1 MTSIM
6 AEKIRKIIPIN
17 PDLPQRQF
25 YVKTDKKIEKQAE
38 QIVNDIAK
46 TYDLSINHLS
56 VKQTGGIF
64 HLDLEVTAKQDPTE
78 TVFMT
83 QTDFAKSKVKS
94 EVKKISLRSSLLD
107 NLSSQFLKVNAK
119 IPDAFLVRINAHG
132 FTNDSYEIAK
142 ILNKQ
147 KQSADLYHDL
157 AYRLARERYIR
168 THGELKKKEKSN
180 LIGRELTAGLF
191 CTWAK
196 NEWLKN
202 PTETVPDVYRLCLN
216 INNIAGFKRA
226 MIKQN
231 ENNTNPAQVNWKT
244 FPLKNLQTL
253 IREGLGI

>member
-1 MTSIM
+1 M
-6 AEKIRKIIPIN
+6 ANKIRKIIPIN
-17 PDLPQRQF
+17 PDLSQRQF

-46 TYDLSINHLS
+46 TYDLSINYLS

-78 TVFMT
+78 TVFIT
-83 QTDFAKSKVKS
+83 QTDFAKS
-94 EVKKISLRSSLLD
+94 EVQKISLRLSLLD

-119 IPDAFLVRINAHG
+119 IPDAFLVRMNAHG
-132 FTNDSYEIAK
+132 FNNDSYEIAK
-142 ILNKQ
+142 MLNRQ

-157 AYRLARERYIR
+157 AYRLARDSYIR

-180 LIGRELTAGLF
+180 LIGRELPADLF

-196 NEWLKN
+196 AEWLKN
-202 PTETVPDVYRLCLN
+202 PTKMVPDAYRLCLN
-216 INNIAGFKRA
+216 FDNIKAFKKA

-231 ENNTNPAQVNWKT
+231 ENNTNLAQVNWKT

>member
-1 MTSIM
+1 M
-6 AEKIRKIIPIN
+6 ADKIRKIIPIN
-17 PDLPQRQF
+17 PDLSQRQF

-78 TVFMT
+78 TVFIT
-83 QTDFAKSKVKS
+83 QTDFAKS
-94 EVKKISLRSSLLD
+94 EVKKISLRLSLLD

-119 IPDAFLVRINAHG
+119 IPDAFLVRMNAHG
-132 FTNDSYEIAK
+132 FANNSYEIDKA
-142 ILNKQ
+142 LNKQ

-157 AYRLARERYIR
+157 AYRLARDSYIR

-180 LIGRELTAGLF
+180 LIGRELPADLF
-191 CTWAK
+191 CAWAK
-196 NEWLKN
+196 AEWLKN
-202 PTETVPDVYRLCLN
+202 PTKMVPDAYRLCLN
-216 INNIAGFKRA
+216 FDNIKAFKKA

-231 ENNTNPAQVNWKT
+231 ENNTNLAQVNWKT
-244 FPLKNLQTL
+244 FPLKNLQIL

>member
-1 MTSIM
+1 M
-6 AEKIRKIIPIN
+6 ADKIRKIIPIN
-17 PDLPQRQF
+17 PDLSQRQF

-83 QTDFAKSKVKS
+83 QTDFAKS
-94 EVKKISLRSSLLD
+94 EVQKISLRLSLLD

-119 IPDAFLVRINAHG
+119 IPDAFLVRMNAHG
-132 FTNDSYEIAK
+132 FNNNSYEIAK
-142 ILNKQ
+142 MLNRQ

-157 AYRLARERYIR
+157 AYRLARDSYIR

-180 LIGRELTAGLF
+180 LIGRELPADLF

-196 NEWLKN
+196 AEWLKN
-202 PTETVPDVYRLCLN
+202 PTKMVPDVYRLCLN
-216 INNIAGFKRA
+216 MNNIVDFKKA

-244 FPLKNLQTL
+244 FSTNNLQTL

>member
-1 MTSIM
+1 MISIM
-6 AEKIRKIIPIN
+6 ADKIRKIIPIN
-17 PDLPQRQF
+17 PDLAQRQF
-25 YVKTDKKIEKQAE
+25 YIKTDKKIEKQAE

-46 TYDLSINHLS
+46 TYDLSINHLN

-64 HLDLEVTAKQDPTE
+64 HLDLEVTAKQDPTK

-83 QTDFAKSKVKS
+83 QTDFAKS
-94 EVKKISLRSSLLD
+94 EVQKISLRLSLLD

-119 IPDAFLVRINAHG
+119 IPDAFLVRMNAHG
-132 FTNDSYEIAK
+132 FNNNSYEIAK
-142 ILNKQ
+142 MLNRQ
-147 KQSADLYHDL
+147 KLSADLYHDL
-157 AYRLARERYIR
+157 AYRLARDSYIR

-180 LIGRELTAGLF
+180 LIGRELPADLF

-196 NEWLKN
+196 AEWLKN
-202 PTETVPDVYRLCLN
+202 PTKMVPDAYRLCLN
-216 INNIAGFKRA
+216 FDNIKAFKKA

-231 ENNTNPAQVNWKT
+231 ENNTNLAQVNWKT

>member
-1 MTSIM
+1 MISIM
-6 AEKIRKIIPIN
+6 ANKIRKIIPIN
-17 PDLPQRQF
+17 PDLSQRQF

-46 TYDLSINHLS
+46 TYDLSINYLS

-78 TVFMT
+78 TVFIT
-83 QTDFAKSKVKS
+83 QTDFAKS
-94 EVKKISLRSSLLD
+94 EVQKISLRLSLLD

-119 IPDAFLVRINAHG
+119 IPDAFLVRMNAHG
-132 FTNDSYEIAK
+132 FNNDSYEIAK
-142 ILNKQ
+142 MLNRQ

-157 AYRLARERYIR
+157 AYRLARDSYIR

-180 LIGRELTAGLF
+180 LIGRELPADLF

-196 NEWLKN
+196 AEWLKN
-202 PTETVPDVYRLCLN
+202 PTKMVPDAYRLCLN
-216 INNIAGFKRA
+216 FDNIKAFKKA

-231 ENNTNPAQVNWKT
+231 ENNTNLAQVNWKT

>member
-1 MTSIM
+1 MTD
-6 AEKIRKIIPIN
+6 KIRKIIPIN
-17 PDLPQRQF
+17 PDLSQRQF

-38 QIVNDIAK
+38 QIVNDIAQ
-46 TYDLSINHLS
+46 TYDLSINHLN

-83 QTDFAKSKVKS
+83 QTDFAKS
-94 EVKKISLRSSLLD
+94 EVQKISLRLSLLD

-119 IPDAFLVRINAHG
+119 IPDAFLVRMNARG
-132 FTNDSYEIAK
+132 FNNDSYEIAK
-142 ILNKQ
+142 MLNRQ
-147 KQSADLYHDL
+147 KQSTNLYHDL
-157 AYRLARERYIR
+157 AYRLARDSYIR

-180 LIGRELTAGLF
+180 LIGRELPADLF

-196 NEWLKN
+196 TEWLKN
-202 PTETVPDVYRLCLN
+202 PTKMVPDVYRLCLN
-216 INNIAGFKRA
+216 FDNIKAFKKA

-231 ENNTNPAQVNWKT
+231 ENNANLAQVNWKT
-244 FPLKNLQTL
+244 FPTKNLQTL

>member
-1 MTSIM
+1 M
-6 AEKIRKIIPIN
+6 ADKIRKIIPIN
-17 PDLPQRQF
+17 PDLAQRQF

-38 QIVNDIAK
+38 QIVNDIAQ
-46 TYDLSINHLS
+46 TYDLSINHLN

-83 QTDFAKSKVKS
+83 QTDFAKS
-94 EVKKISLRSSLLD
+94 EVKKISLRLSLLD

-119 IPDAFLVRINAHG
+119 IPDAFLVRMNAHG
-132 FTNDSYEIAK
+132 FNNDSYEIAK
-142 ILNKQ
+142 MLNRQ

-157 AYRLARERYIR
+157 AYRLARDSYIR

-180 LIGRELTAGLF
+180 LIGRELPADLF

-196 NEWLKN
+196 AEWLKN
-202 PTETVPDVYRLCLN
+202 PTKMVPDAYRLCLN
-216 INNIAGFKRA
+216 FDNIKAFKKA

-231 ENNTNPAQVNWKT
+231 ENNTNLAQVNWKT

>member
-1 MTSIM
+1 M
-6 AEKIRKIIPIN
+6 ADKIRKIIPIN
-17 PDLPQRQF
+17 PDLSQRQF

-38 QIVNDIAK
+38 QIVNDISQ

-83 QTDFAKSKVKS
+83 QTDFAKS
-94 EVKKISLRSSLLD
+94 EVKKISLRLSLLD

-119 IPDAFLVRINAHG
+119 IPDAFLVRMNARG
-132 FTNDSYEIAK
+132 FNNNSYEIAK
-142 ILNKQ
+142 MLNRQ

-157 AYRLARERYIR
+157 AYRLARDSYIR
-168 THGELKKKEKSN
+168 THGELKKIEKSN
-180 LIGRELTAGLF
+180 LIGRELPADLF

-196 NEWLKN
+196 AEWLKN
-202 PTETVPDVYRLCLN
+202 PTKMVPDACRLCLN
-216 INNIAGFKRA
+216 FDNIKAFKKA

-231 ENNTNPAQVNWKT
+231 ENNTNLAQVNWKT

>member
-1 MTSIM
+1 MTD
-6 AEKIRKIIPIN
+6 KIRKIIPIN
-17 PDLPQRQF
+17 PDLSQHQF

-46 TYDLSINHLS
+46 TYDLLINHLS

-64 HLDLEVTAKQDPTE
+64 HLDLEVTAKQDPTQ

-83 QTDFAKSKVKS
+83 QTDFAKS
-94 EVKKISLRSSLLD
+94 EVKKISLRLSLLD

-119 IPDAFLVRINAHG
+119 IQDAFLVRMNAHG
-132 FTNDSYEIAK
+132 FNNDSYEIDKA
-142 ILNKQ
+142 LNKQ

-157 AYRLARERYIR
+157 AYRLARDSYIR

-180 LIGRELTAGLF
+180 LIGRELPADLF
-191 CTWAK
+191 CAWAK
-196 NEWLKN
+196 TEWLKN
-202 PTETVPDVYRLCLN
+202 PAKTVPDVYRLCLN
-216 INNIAGFKRA
+216 MNNIVGFKKA

-231 ENNTNPAQVNWKT
+231 ENNTNPAQVNWKA

-253 IREGLGI
+253 ICEGLGI

>member
-1 MTSIM
+1 MTD
-6 AEKIRKIIPIN
+6 KIRKIIPIN
-17 PDLPQRQF
+17 PDLSQRQF

-83 QTDFAKSKVKS
+83 QTDFAKS
-94 EVKKISLRSSLLD
+94 EVKKISLRLSLLD

-119 IPDAFLVRINAHG
+119 IPDAFLVRMNAHG
-132 FTNDSYEIAK
+132 FNNNSYEIAK
-142 ILNKQ
+142 MLNRQ

-157 AYRLARERYIR
+157 AYRLARDSYIR

-180 LIGRELTAGLF
+180 LIGRELPADLF

-196 NEWLKN
+196 AEWLKN
-202 PTETVPDVYRLCLN
+202 PTKMVPDVYRLCLN
-216 INNIAGFKRA
+216 MNNIVDFKKA

-244 FPLKNLQTL
+244 FSTNNLQTL

>member
-1 MTSIM
+1 MTDR
-6 AEKIRKIIPIN
+6 IRKIIPIN
-17 PDLPQRQF
+17 PDLSQRQF
-25 YVKTDKKIEKQAE
+25 YIKTNKKIEKRAE
-38 QIVNDIAK
+38 KIVNDIAQ
-46 TYDLSINHLS
+46 TYDLSINHLN

-83 QTDFAKSKVKS
+83 QTDFAKS
-94 EVKKISLRSSLLD
+94 EVQKISLRLSLLD
-107 NLSSQFLKVNAK
+107 NLSSQFLKVNAE
-119 IPDAFLVRINAHG
+119 IPDAFLVRMNAHG
-132 FTNDSYEIAK
+132 FNNDSYEIDKA
-142 ILNKQ
+142 LNKQ

-157 AYRLARERYIR
+157 AYRLARDSYIR

-180 LIGRELTAGLF
+180 LIGRELPADLF

-196 NEWLKN
+196 AEWLKN
-202 PTETVPDVYRLCLN
+202 PTKMVPDACRLCLN
-216 INNIAGFKRA
+216 FDNIKAFKKA

-231 ENNTNPAQVNWKT
+231 ESNTNLAQVNWKT

>member
-1 MTSIM
+1 M
-6 AEKIRKIIPIN
+6 ADKIRKIIPIN
-17 PDLPQRQF
+17 PDLAQRQF
-25 YVKTDKKIEKQAE
+25 YIKTDKKIEKQAE

-46 TYDLSINHLS
+46 TYDLLINHLN

-83 QTDFAKSKVKS
+83 QSDFAKS
-94 EVKKISLRSSLLD
+94 EVQKISLRLSLLD

-119 IPDAFLVRINAHG
+119 IPDAFLVRMNAHG
-132 FTNDSYEIAK
+132 FNNDSYEIAK

-157 AYRLARERYIR
+157 AYRLARDSYIR

-180 LIGRELTAGLF
+180 LIGRKLPADLF

-196 NEWLKN
+196 TEWLKN
-202 PTETVPDVYRLCLN
+202 PTKMVPDVYRLCLN
-216 INNIAGFKRA
+216 FDNIKAFKKT

-231 ENNTNPAQVNWKT
+231 ENNTNLAQVNWKT

>member
-1 MTSIM
+1 M
-6 AEKIRKIIPIN
+6 ADKIRKIIPIN
-17 PDLPQRQF
+17 PDLAQRQF
-25 YVKTDKKIEKQAE
+25 YIKTDKKIEKQAE

-46 TYDLSINHLS
+46 TYDLSINHLN

-64 HLDLEVTAKQDPTE
+64 HLDLEVTAKQDPAE

-83 QTDFAKSKVKS
+83 QTDFAKS
-94 EVKKISLRSSLLD
+94 EVQKISLRLSLLD

-119 IPDAFLVRINAHG
+119 IPDAFLVRMNAHG
-132 FTNDSYEIAK
+132 FNNDSYEIDKA
-142 ILNKQ
+142 LNKQ

-157 AYRLARERYIR
+157 AYRLARDSYIR

-180 LIGRELTAGLF
+180 LIGRELPADLF

-196 NEWLKN
+196 AEWFKN
-202 PTETVPDVYRLCLN
+202 PAKTVPDVYRLCLN
-216 INNIAGFKRA
+216 MNNIVSFKKA

-244 FPLKNLQTL
+244 FPAKNLQTL

>member
-1 MTSIM
+1 MISIM
-6 AEKIRKIIPIN
+6 ADKIRKIIPIN
-17 PDLPQRQF
+17 PDLSQRQF

-46 TYDLSINHLS
+46 TYDLSINHLN

-83 QTDFAKSKVKS
+83 QTDFAKS
-94 EVKKISLRSSLLD
+94 EVQKISLRLSLLD

-119 IPDAFLVRINAHG
+119 IPDAFLVRINTRG
-132 FTNDSYEIAK
+132 FNNDSYEIAK
-142 ILNKQ
+142 MLNRQ
-147 KQSADLYHDL
+147 KRSADLYHDL
-157 AYRLARERYIR
+157 AYRLARDSYIR

-180 LIGRELTAGLF
+180 LIGRELPADLF

-202 PTETVPDVYRLCLN
+202 PTKTVPDACRLCLN
-216 INNIAGFKRA
+216 FDNIKAFEKA

-231 ENNTNPAQVNWKT
+231 ENNTNLAQVNWKT

>member
-1 MTSIM
+1 MTD
-6 AEKIRKIIPIN
+6 KIRKIIPIN
-17 PDLPQRQF
+17 PDLSQRQF

-46 TYDLSINHLS
+46 TYDLLINHLS

-64 HLDLEVTAKQDPTE
+64 HLDLEVTAKQDPTQ

-83 QTDFAKSKVKS
+83 QTDFAKSEDFAKS
-94 EVKKISLRSSLLD
+94 KVKKISLRLSLLD

-119 IPDAFLVRINAHG
+119 IPDAFLVRINTHG
-132 FTNDSYEIAK
+132 FANDSYEIAK

-157 AYRLARERYIR
+157 AYRLARDSYIR

-202 PTETVPDVYRLCLN
+202 PTKMVPDACRLCLN
-216 INNIAGFKRA
+216 MNNIVSFKRA

-231 ENNTNPAQVNWKT
+231 ENNTNLAQINWKT

>member
-1 MTSIM
+1 MTD
-6 AEKIRKIIPIN
+6 KIRKIIPIN
-17 PDLPQRQF
+17 PDLSQHQF

-46 TYDLSINHLS
+46 TYDLLINHLS

-64 HLDLEVTAKQDPTE
+64 HLDLEVTAKQDPTQ

-83 QTDFAKSKVKS
+83 QTDFAKS
-94 EVKKISLRSSLLD
+94 EVKKISLRLSLLD

-119 IPDAFLVRINAHG
+119 IQDAFLVRMNAHG
-132 FTNDSYEIAK
+132 FNNDSYEIDKA
-142 ILNKQ
+142 LNKQ

-157 AYRLARERYIR
+157 AYRLARDSYIR

-180 LIGRELTAGLF
+180 LIGRELPADLF
-191 CTWAK
+191 CAWAK
-196 NEWLKN
+196 AEWLKN
-202 PTETVPDVYRLCLN
+202 PTKTVPDVYRLCLN
-216 INNIAGFKRA
+216 MNNIVGFKKA

-231 ENNTNPAQVNWKT
+231 ENNTNPAQVNWKA

-253 IREGLGI
+253 ICEGLGI

>member
-1 MTSIM
+1 MTD
-6 AEKIRKIIPIN
+6 KIRKIIPIN
-17 PDLPQRQF
+17 PDLSQRQF

-83 QTDFAKSKVKS
+83 QTDFAKS
-94 EVKKISLRSSLLD
+94 EVKKISLRLSLLD

-119 IPDAFLVRINAHG
+119 IPDAFLVRMNAHG
-132 FTNDSYEIAK
+132 FNNNSYEIAK
-142 ILNKQ
+142 MLNRQ

-157 AYRLARERYIR
+157 AYRLARDSYIR
-168 THGELKKKEKSN
+168 THGELIKKEKSN
-180 LIGRELTAGLF
+180 LIGRELPADLF

-196 NEWLKN
+196 AEWLKN
-202 PTETVPDVYRLCLN
+202 PTKMVPDVYRLCLN
-216 INNIAGFKRA
+216 MNNIVDFKKA

-244 FPLKNLQTL
+244 FSTNNLQTL

>member
-1 MTSIM
+1 MVD
-6 AEKIRKIIPIN
+6 KIRKIIPIN
-17 PDLPQRQF
+17 PDLSQRQF

-38 QIVNDIAK
+38 QIVNDIAQ
-46 TYDLSINHLS
+46 TYDLAINHLS

-78 TVFMT
+78 TIFMT
-83 QTDFAKSKVKS
+83 QTDFAKS
-94 EVKKISLRSSLLD
+94 EVQKISLRLSLLD

-119 IPDAFLVRINAHG
+119 IPDAFLVRMNAHG
-132 FTNDSYEIAK
+132 FNNDSYEIAEALK
-142 ILNKQ
+142 RQ

-157 AYRLARERYIR
+157 AYRLARDSYIR

-180 LIGRELTAGLF
+180 LIGRKLPADLF

-196 NEWLKN
+196 AEWLKN
-202 PTETVPDVYRLCLN
+202 PAKTVSDVYRLCLN
-216 INNIAGFKRA
+216 TNNIVSFKKA

-231 ENNTNPAQVNWKT
+231 ESNTNPAQVNWKT